1 MNEILNYIDIVSIGN
16 ETAAII
22 IQNIL
27 IAIATYLIVV
37 IGVLTG
43 VFSANFIFV
52 GFMYIMDSLF
62 YLTYRIVLI
71 LSGLLLDLI
80 YLSWVFTMGLLEA
93 LYKRL
98 F

>member
-1 MNEILNYIDIVSIGN
+1 MNEILNYIDIVSMGN
-16 ETAAII
+16 ETAGIV
-22 IQNIL
+22 IQGIL
-27 IAIATYLIVV
+27 ITIATYIIVV
-37 IGVLTG
+37 IGVVTG
-43 VFSANFIFV
+43 LFTANFLFV

-62 YLTYRIVLI
+62 YLVYKTVLI

-80 YLSWVFTMGLLEA
+80 YLLWIFTMGLLEA